1 MKFINLN
8 ICFQYMKNTRLFVM
22 RINETIKNIR
32 ASCDNYVDKDL
43 VATIIHDNYYMGTNN
58 ILEFDGYGIRKDDTY
73 EKRILKILKHEN
85 IFLAAGMYTFIPVIN
100 ECDIYSV
107 NDYNF
112 KLSEDEFEKY
122 ANEKERIFGILI
134 KKDSNDFIIGSTDL
148 CGCSIDASFKEIEKS
163 DLDFYK
169 KIEEIIDTLVLN
181 SFLFAPTLPVPHHS
195 QS

>member
-1 MKFINLN
+1 MRI
-8 ICFQYMKNTRLFVM
+8 IVM

-58 ILEFDGYGIRKDDTY
+58 ILEFNEYGIEKDDSY

-100 ECDIYSV
+100 ECDIS
-107 NDYNF
+107 
-112 KLSEDEFEKY
+112 
-122 ANEKERIFGILI
+122 
-134 KKDSNDFIIGSTDL
+134 DL

-169 KIEEIIDTLVLN
+169 KIEEIIDSLVIY
-181 SFLFAPTLPVPHHS
+181 
-195 QS
+195 

>member
-58 ILEFDGYGIRKDDTY
+58 ILEFDDYGIKKDDTY

-169 KIEEIIDTLVLN
+169 KIEEIIDTLIIY
-181 SFLFAPTLPVPHHS
+181 
-195 QS
+195 